1 MERRGIDISAWQGAN
16 VDFNKLKADGIE
28 FVILRAGFGTLA
40 SQKDS
45 QFENNYKKAKA
56 AGMPIGAYWYSY
68 AYSVDDAKK
77 EAAAFQEVLK
87 GKQFEYPVYYDVE
100 DPTQTG
106 LGKSTLTNMILEFG
120 KSMEAAK
127 YWVGFYSNLN
137 WIRNYLDYSILK
149 RFAFWLAQWADKPTF
164 DGAFGMWQYSSK
176 GTTSGTPG
184 NTDMDICYV
193 DYPASIKAGGLNGF
207 TKTVE
212 ASKPAQ
218 PKPTTPVKK
227 SNDAIADEVIKGLWG
242 NGSDRVNKL
251 TAAGYDAKAI
261 QSIVDAKLAPAAKPA
276 PAPAPK
282 PSTPAETVYVVKAG
296 DTLSS
301 IASKYGT
308 TYQKLAEY
316 NGIANPNII
325 SVGQKIKI
333 PNGSASSSSGASS
346 AIKAGD
352 KVKVINNKIYGTD
365 NYFAVY
371 YDAYDVLSVSG
382 DRVVIGIGNTTTAP
396 IAASNLR
403 KI

>member
-45 QFENNYKKAKA
+45 QFENNYRKAKA

-106 LGKSTLTNMILEFG
+106 LGKATLTNMVLEFG

-137 WIRNYLDYSILK
+137 WIRNYLDYSVLK
-149 RFAFWLAQWADKPTF
+149 RFAFWLAQWTDKPTF
-164 DGAFGMWQYSSK
+164 DDTFGMWQYSSK

-218 PKPTTPVKK
+218 PEPAAPTKK
-227 SNDAIADEVIKGLWG
+227 SNDTIADEVIKGLWG
-242 NGSDRVNKL
+242 NGSDRVNRL

-261 QSIVDAKLAPAAKPA
+261 QAIVDTKLKPQSSKPA
-276 PAPAPK
+276 TSTPK
-282 PSTPAETVYVVKAG
+282 PSTSDTVYTVKSG
-296 DTLSS
+296 DALSS
-301 IASKYGT
+301 IASAYGT

-333 PNGSASSSSGASS
+333 PNGSASSSSSVSS
-346 AIKAGD
+346 AIKVGD

-396 IAASNLR
+396 VAANDLR